1 MHASGTGE
9 KENIMKR
16 IFGALLAGAIL
27 AALVILVPTSRHSVP
42 AVYAS
47 SGCTNAALA
56 GNYAFSNPG
65 FTTPTKSVTGEEDPF
80 ATVGVLAFDGV
91 GGVSVSY
98 TLAFKGKISPGQ
110 TGTGTYTVN
119 SDCTGSISF
128 PTIVDFNTVIIGG
141 GAEIFGIETTPSFT
155 GTFDAK
161 KQ

>member
-1 MHASGTGE
+1 
-9 KENIMKR
+9 MKR
-16 IFGALLAGAIL
+16 ILGVLFVMGTL
-27 AALVILVPTSRHSVP
+27 AAMLYLGAVPKRGASV
-42 AVYAS
+42 VYAQF
-47 SGCTNAALA
+47 GCGNGTLT

-80 ATVGVLAFDGV
+80 ATVGVLAFDGA
-91 GGVSVSY
+91 GNVSVSY
-98 TLAFKGKISPGQ
+98 TLAFKGKISPGL

-119 SDCTGSISF
+119 PDCTGSISF

-141 GAEIFGIETTPSFT
+141 GAEVFGIETTPSFT

>member
-1 MHASGTGE
+1 
-9 KENIMKR
+9 MKR
-16 IFGALLAGAIL
+16 IFGVLFVIGML
-27 AALVILVPTSRHSVP
+27 AAMLFWGTVPKRGASVVH
-42 AVYAS
+42 AM
-47 SGCTNAALA
+47 SGCTNATLT

-80 ATVGVLAFDGV
+80 AAVGVLGFDGA
-91 GGVSVSY
+91 GGVTISF

-110 TGTGTYTVN
+110 TGTGTYAVS

-128 PTIVDFNTVIIGG
+128 PTIVDFNTVIIGS
-141 GAEIFGIETTPSFT
+141 GAEVFGIETTPSFT